1 MAATKKWKQLVKR
14 WPKKSYGVSMD
25 QNLLDTRLDTGLS
38 MVAKG
43 VEGLFLPASIPGGN
57 DIAVVLG
64 IVPYDAPHM
73 SSRDP
78 KLGILANSDK
88 NQTKRL
94 GLKCYVLSRPMCIHV
109 NIDKVGTLDPK
120 YIALLPTFDATILC
134 GDALPLLGD
143 IVEVKYDNLF
153 HTKGDFVKITGDN
166 VYDILCENASNK
178 SLVSQFKAGSKKS
191 PVSSWGDAAGV
202 EERRLDRMINE

>member
-1 MAATKKWKQLVKR
+1 MPATKKWKQLVKR

-25 QNLLDTRLDTGLS
+25 QNLIDTRLDTGLS
-38 MVAKG
+38 VVAKA
-43 VEGLFLPASIPGGN
+43 VEGAFVPGGLSS
-57 DIAVVLG
+57 DADVAVVLG
-64 IVPYDAPHM
+64 IVPYSAPHM

-78 KLGILANSDK
+78 KLGIIANSDIK
-88 NQTKRL
+88 GM
-94 GLKCYVLSRPMCIHV
+94 GLKCYVLSRPMCAHI

-120 YIALLPTFDATILC
+120 YIALLPTFDAAILC
-134 GDALPLLGD
+134 GDTLPVLGD
-143 IVEVKYDNLF
+143 IVLVKYDNLF
-153 HTKGDFVKITGDN
+153 HTKGELVRVTGDN
-166 VYDILCENASNK
+166 VYDILCENANNK